1 MEIRQLKSLTSL
13 VENGFSVN
21 RTADQLSLVQSA
33 VSQHISKLEKEIGV
47 RLIMRHGKRLVGLTD
62 TGKQIVQHAYRVLAE
77 ANSIINIGQE
87 QTSQSSGTLS
97 IGATHT
103 QARYIL
109 PYVIAAYRKDFP
121 DIELHIHQ
129 GTPQQLVEMAIKG
142 IVDFSICTEALSE
155 YPELTT
161 LPCYRWNRSVI
172 APQGHPLMEQTAVTL
187 EMLCEYP
194 MITYVPGFTG
204 REHFSNTFEKSHLTP
219 NIILSAADTDIIK
232 TYVREGLGIGVIASL
247 SYSSK
252 ADGDLEIKDLGGLF
266 PWETTKIAYHSDNFL
281 RHSQKHFIDLFLQ
294 EIEKPD
300 QWLGLLP
307 C

>member
-1 MEIRQLKSLTSL
+1 MELRQLKSLTSL

-21 RTADQLSLVQSA
+21 RTADQLFLVQSA
-33 VSQHISKLEKEIGV
+33 VSQHISKLEKELGV

-77 ANSIINIGQE
+77 ANSILDIGQE
-87 QTSQSSGTLS
+87 QTSQSTGTLS

-121 DIELHIHQ
+121 NIELHIHQ

-172 APQGHPLMEQTAVTL
+172 ALKDHPLMEHKTVTL
-187 EMLCEYP
+187 AMLCEHP

-247 SYSSK
+247 SYSSNTDK
-252 ADGDLEIKDLGGLF
+252 DLDIRDLGGLF

-281 RHSQKHFIDLFLQ
+281 RDSQKHFIDLILK
-294 EIEKPD
+294 EIAKPD